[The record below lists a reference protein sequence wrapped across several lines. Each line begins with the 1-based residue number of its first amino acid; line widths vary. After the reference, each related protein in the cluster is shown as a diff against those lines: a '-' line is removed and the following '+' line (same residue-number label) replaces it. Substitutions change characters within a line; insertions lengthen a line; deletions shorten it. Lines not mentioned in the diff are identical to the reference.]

1 MGGDEGEGAAPGGD
15 RFGDAIEQGLVF
27 VEGKFIEF
35 DVTAFAGEGV
45 WVGGDGI
52 DAAARGEFEDVSREG
67 VIAGVNDLTIG
78 FASSIVGAGL
88 TYYFGLRTLVKE
100 YAPPPS

>member
-67 VIAGVNDLTIG
+67 VIAGVNDLTEVLG
-78 FASSIVGAGL
+78 GEVEDASPGLAVLEGEAGL
-88 TYYFGLRTLVKE
+88 E
-100 YAPPPS
+100 